1 MVGQPYT
8 VNVTVAAQ
16 TLSPTGTVTITDG
29 SASCGPVTLTA
40 GTAPNSTASCAITS
54 TTVGAK
60 TLIASYTAAT
70 TAFGDSVSV
79 GAPHQVNA
87 ASTAISVVGPVR
99 SRINQPTP
107 FSFALSVNAPGAGSP
122 AGTVTLTSGTASCN
136 VTVPTATP
144 SCALSFDTLGPR
156 TVSAA
161 FAPSDGNFGAS
172 SSSGAGN
179 AQTLVY
185 ALSDIAVSKTDVVGT
200 YVPGD
205 LLVYTVT
212 VRNLGPDAAANIRV
226 RDDIPA
232 GLTDVVWTCDASG
245 GVSCNQASGSGN
257 LDVTIASFPVGG
269 LLNYTF
275 FGNVLGTPEQ
285 IVNTALVELP
295 IDTTIEDPVPGN
307 NSASDTDVIDY
318 LLRNGFEDAL
328 VNAASGSLRLPAS
341 RSVNADA
348 AAVVVLDDANGIGAR
363 VYLRSIE
370 GEVQYALAT
379 RGSNGLLRLGAWR
392 SYAVTPTVHW
402 TARPVATGWLLET
415 VEMR

>member
-1 MVGQPYT
+1 
-8 VNVTVAAQ
+8 
-16 TLSPTGTVTITDG
+16 
-29 SASCGPVTLTA
+29 LTA

-307 NSASDTDVIDY
+307 NSRRCRPA
-318 LLRNGFEDAL
+318 AL
-328 VNAASGSLRLPAS
+328 PPRGRRAASA
-341 RSVNADA
+341 
-348 AAVVVLDDANGIGAR
+348 GAR
-363 VYLRSIE
+363 SR
-370 GEVQYALAT
+370 
-379 RGSNGLLRLGAWR
+379 R
-392 SYAVTPTVHW
+392 
-402 TARPVATGWLLET
+402 
-415 VEMR
+415 